1 MTRVSVDAHVDPRS
15 PCIVGVAQR
24 TIRPPEGP
32 APEPLQTWVEL
43 ARAAAADT
51 GVADL
56 LPRID
61 SVQIVYCQS
70 WQYDDPVARF
80 AERAGITPRHGLYS
94 GIGGTTPQVLV
105 NDAATA
111 MLRGELDSALI
122 VGAEALATRRAL
134 KKAGERPAWSF
145 PPADR
150 RPFPF
155 EAMPHEAEIA
165 HDVFQAWLTFPL
177 FDVARRAHRG
187 DGLEEYA
194 GAIGAMMAPMT
205 DVAAKNPHAWFP
217 VARTASELVTPTAD
231 NRYVGWPY
239 TKWIVSVMDVD
250 MAAAAL
256 LMTHETADRFGVPLD
271 KRVYLRG
278 WAYGTD
284 CWYVSERDEMW
295 RSRAMEETSRSA
307 LASAG
312 AGVDDVAYFD
322 LYSCFASSL
331 HLACDALG
339 LDPTDARGLT
349 VTGGLPFSGGPA
361 SNYMLHSMAT
371 MTETLREDAGALGVV
386 SGVGMH
392 MTKHAYA
399 VYSTT
404 PGAAAPR
411 PPGELGLESVPVR
424 EVVSTYDGDAR
435 VVTYTVAHQRDG
447 SPEWGLI
454 VGEIEGGRRI
464 YAKVTD
470 PVALQDME
478 QRELVGT
485 VVRVSTD
492 GKANTARW

>member
-1 MTRVSVDAHVDPRS
+1 
-15 PCIVGVAQR
+15 
-24 TIRPPEGP
+24 
-32 APEPLQTWVEL
+32 
-43 ARAAAADT
+43 
-51 GVADL
+51 
-56 LPRID
+56 
-61 SVQIVYCQS
+61 
-70 WQYDDPVARF
+70 
-80 AERAGITPRHGLYS
+80 
-94 GIGGTTPQVLV
+94 
-105 NDAATA
+105 
-111 MLRGELDSALI
+111 
-122 VGAEALATRRAL
+122 
-134 KKAGERPAWSF
+134 
-145 PPADR
+145 
-150 RPFPF
+150 
-155 EAMPHEAEIA
+155 
-165 HDVFQAWLTFPL
+165 
-177 FDVARRAHRG
+177 
-187 DGLEEYA
+187 
-194 GAIGAMMAPMT
+194 
-205 DVAAKNPHAWFP
+205 
-217 VARTASELVTPTAD
+217 
-231 NRYVGWPY
+231 
-239 TKWIVSVMDVD
+239 
-250 MAAAAL
+250 
-256 LMTHETADRFGVPLD
+256 
-271 KRVYLRG
+271 
-278 WAYGTD
+278 
-284 CWYVSERDEMW
+284 
-295 RSRAMEETSRSA
+295 MEETSRSA